1 MRSLEDVY
9 KRQIYNHSESPEES
23 KRAEG
28 ELKAR
33 GEKNQQKKKSQYK
46 HSEGKQKKP
55 KKGKLNGNERVK

>member
-1 MRSLEDVY
+1 MKKY
-9 KRQIYNHSESPEES
+9 GIYIIIQNHP
-23 KRAEG
+23 KKV
-28 ELKAR
+28 KAR